1 MRICRTISEMRAF
14 SREKRPLG
22 SLAVVP
28 TMGALHAGHAALAGA
43 AVKDHPFVVATIFV
57 NPTQFG
63 NPDDL
68 ENYPRTEEADLALL
82 EQAGVSAVFIPRADA
97 IYPDDDETIVETT
110 SLANR
115 YHGKVRP
122 GHFRGVTTVVSK
134 LFHIT
139 EADFAY
145 FGEKDYQQLSVI
157 RRMVR
162 DLHFAIQIVGVPTVR
177 ADDGL
182 ALSSRNVRLTDT
194 HRAAA
199 PIMHRSLMAAEAA
212 FKSGET
218 VEAATQDI
226 EALFAAEDLADLK
239 AVDVVYADTFQPA
252 SGRPAKKI
260 GIMISALF
268 GEVLL
273 IDQKE
278 VSP

>member
-1 MRICRTISEMRAF
+1 MRDF
-14 SREKRPLG
+14 SRETRPRG

-28 TMGALHAGHAALAGA
+28 TMGALHAGHAALVGA

-68 ENYPRTEEADLALL
+68 TNYPRTEETDLALL
-82 EQAGVSAVFIPRADA
+82 KEAGVSAVFIPQADEM
-97 IYPDDDETIVETT
+97 YPDGDETIVETT

-115 YHGKVRP
+115 YHGEVRP

-162 DLHFAIQIVGVPTVR
+162 DLHFPIQIEGVPTVR
-177 ADDGL
+177 DDDGL
-182 ALSSRNVRLTDT
+182 ALSSRNVRLTDR
-194 HRAAA
+194 HRAVA
-199 PIMHRSLMAAEAA
+199 PIMHRSLVEAEAA
-212 FKSGET
+212 LQSGATIEEARAGVET
-218 VEAATQDI
+218 
-226 EALFAAEDLADLK
+226 LFATENLADLK
-239 AVDVVYADTFQPA
+239 AVDVVYADSFHPA
-252 SGRPAKKI
+252 SGLPTETI

-278 VSP
+278 VTP

>member
-1 MRICRTISEMRAF
+1 MREF
-14 SREKRPLG
+14 SLEKRALG

-28 TMGALHAGHAALAGA
+28 TMGALHSGHAALVGA

-68 ENYPRTEEADLALL
+68 TSYPRTEDADLALL
-82 EQAGVSAVFIPRADA
+82 KEAGVSAVFIPTADE
-97 IYPDDDETIVETT
+97 IYPEGDETIVETT
-110 SLANR
+110 SLAHL

-122 GHFRGVTTVVSK
+122 GHFRGVATVVSK

-139 EADFAY
+139 QADFAY

-162 DLHFAIQIVGVPTVR
+162 DLHFPIKIEGVATVR

-182 ALSSRNVRLTDT
+182 ALSSRNLRLTEA
-194 HRAAA
+194 HRAVA
-199 PIMHRSLMAAEAA
+199 PIVYRSLVDAESAL
-212 FKSGET
+212 KSGAT
-218 VEAATQDI
+218 VEVAVGQI
-226 EALFAAEDLADLK
+226 EKLFASEDLADLK
-239 AVDVVYADTFQPA
+239 AVDVVYANDFSPA
-252 SGRPAKKI
+252 SGHPAGTV

-268 GEVLL
+268 GDVLL

-278 VSP
+278 IQL

>member
-1 MRICRTISEMRAF
+1 MREF
-14 SREKRPLG
+14 SREKRALG

-28 TMGALHAGHAALAGA
+28 TMGALHAGHAALVKA
-43 AVKDHPFVVATIFV
+43 ATKDHPFVVATIFV

-68 ENYPRTEEADLALL
+68 IKYPRTEEADLSLL
-82 EQAGVSAVFIPRADA
+82 EEAGVAAVFIPRADE
-97 IYPDDDETIVETT
+97 IYPEGDETIVETT
-110 SLANR
+110 SLAGR
-115 YHGKVRP
+115 FHGEVRP
-122 GHFRGVTTVVSK
+122 GHFRGVATVVSK

-157 RRMVR
+157 KRMVR
-162 DLHFAIQIVGVPTVR
+162 DLHFPIKIHGIPTVR

-182 ALSSRNVRLTDT
+182 ALSSRNVRLTDV

-199 PIMHRSLMAAEAA
+199 PIMHRSLVEAEAELR
-212 FKSGET
+212 SGGT
-218 VEAATQDI
+218 IEAAIAGI
-226 EALFAAEDLADLK
+226 ETLFASEDLADLK
-239 AVDVVYADTFQPA
+239 AVDVVNASDFSLA
-252 SGRPAKKI
+252 SGRPTETI

-278 VSP
+278 VTL